1 MFFKIALTAATLALS
16 AGAAAA
22 IPGWTVTGL
31 TIHQNAGAWYP
42 VLGTVPPC
50 TSVEVERYEGGWVRI
65 GWQGQWGW
73 VPHDYLRDSNS
84 HCQGAIRVSRV
95 TSQCRAMCRSKAIP
109 ARPASI
115 SARATERLSVH

>member
-84 HCQGAIRVSRV
+84 HCQAGYPGQSGYVAVPGYVPQQGHSGQTGV
-95 TSQCRAMCRSKAIP
+95 YQ
-109 ARPASI
+109 RP
-115 SARATERLSVH
+115 RY